1 MIIFAIALFLALI
14 SIIYVSLRMTNR
26 IPPISNGMESAALVC
41 ACLGGV
47 TALVMGIVALS
58 NSTQGPVN
66 FEKYETLILYRD
78 VVEASHDELLRW
90 DFYERVEDWN
100 DRYEQNLKNRDNP
113 WYGMLFPESAYE
125 GCDIVSFELRRS

>member
-14 SIIYVSLRMTNR
+14 SIIYVALRMTNR
-26 IPPISNGMESAALVC
+26 IPPISNRMESAALIC
-41 ACLGGV
+41 ACLGGI
-47 TALVMGIVALS
+47 TALVLSVIALA

-90 DFYERVEDWN
+90 DFYERVKDWN
-100 DRYEQNLKNRDNP
+100 DCYEQNLKHRDNI

-125 GCDIVSFELRRS
+125 DCDIIAFELRRS